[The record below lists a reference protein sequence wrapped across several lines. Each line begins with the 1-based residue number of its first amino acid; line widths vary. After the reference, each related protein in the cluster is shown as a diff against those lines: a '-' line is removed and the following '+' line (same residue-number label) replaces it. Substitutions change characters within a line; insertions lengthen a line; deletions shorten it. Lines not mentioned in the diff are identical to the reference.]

1 MVLKAHPKTKAPDLL
16 DQFGAWL
23 HSNDRADHTIRV
35 YLQTLRQFAAWF
47 QHTNGYSLTTENLTP
62 SDIKQYRESLI
73 KQGKK
78 PTSTNSALVALKA
91 FGKWIAE
98 TQSITNPTTK
108 IKLVAINRFKG
119 GNGQAPKS
127 LDKQELF
134 KLNQAVEQRFGYA
147 ERKGHELAWLYR
159 DQAIVLTLL
168 NTGIRVSELCALTT
182 TDLTLNPRSGQLVI
196 RRGKGMKY
204 REVPLNAP
212 VREALTTW
220 LKHRAGLVGADVGAL
235 FVTKY
240 REGIQPGA
248 IQYLLREIAQ
258 DADIEITPHTLRH
271 TFAKSLID
279 VGVSIEQVATLLGHT
294 SLETTRIYT
303 TPTKQDLVTAVERL
317 ES

>member
-1 MVLKAHPKTKAPDLL
+1 MTVKVRPKTKSLSLL

-23 HSNDRADHTIRV
+23 RGNDRADHTIRV
-35 YLQTLRQFAAWF
+35 YLQTLHQFAAWF
-47 QHTNGYSLTTENLTP
+47 EHTNGYTLTTENLTP
-62 SDIKQYRESLI
+62 ADIKQYRESLI

-78 PTSTNSALVALKA
+78 PASTNSALVALKA

-98 TQSITNPTTK
+98 TQGLTDPTARV
-108 IKLVAINRFKG
+108 KLVAINRFKS

-134 KLNQAVEQRFGYA
+134 KLHQALDQRLAYA
-147 ERKGHELAWLYR
+147 ERKDHELAWLYR
-159 DQAIVLTLL
+159 DQAIVMTLL
-168 NTGIRVSELCALTT
+168 HTGLRVGELCALTT
-182 TDLTLNPRSGQLVI
+182 SDLTLKPRSGQLVI

-212 VREALTTW
+212 AREALATW
-220 LKHRAGLVGADVGAL
+220 LKHRAGLVSDDVTAL

-240 REGIQPGA
+240 RAGIQPGA
-248 IQYLLREIAQ
+248 VQYLLREIAE
-258 DADIEITPHTLRH
+258 DAGIEITPHTLRH
-271 TFAKSLID
+271 SFAKSLID
-279 VGVSIEQVATLLGHT
+279 AGVNIEQVATLLGHT

-303 TPTKQDLVTAVERL
+303 TPTEQDLVKAVEKL